1 MLKTKKLFLV
11 CIALV
16 IAIAVSGPV
25 WAEDAGK
32 INLNKASVTELTQL
46 KRVGQKY
53 AQRIVDYR
61 EKNGPFTKPE
71 DVMNVQGIGSKTYEL
86 NKDLITVE

>member
-1 MLKTKKLFLV
+1 MLKTKKLFFV

-25 WAEDAGK
+25 WAEDEGK

>member
-1 MLKTKKLFLV
+1 MLKTKKLFFV

-46 KRVGQKY
+46 KRVGYPVKQ
-53 AQRIVDYR
+53 VH
-61 EKNGPFTKPE
+61 
-71 DVMNVQGIGSKTYEL
+71 
-86 NKDLITVE
+86 

>member
-1 MLKTKKLFLV
+1 MLKTKKLFFV

-71 DVMNVQGIGSKTYEL
+71 DVMNVQGIGSKTYGL
-86 NKDLITVE
+86 NKDLIIVE

>member
-1 MLKTKKLFLV
+1 MLKTKKLFFV

>member
-25 WAEDAGK
+25 WAEEAGK

>member
-1 MLKTKKLFLV
+1 MLKTKKLFFV

-16 IAIAVSGPV
+16 VAIAVSGPV

-32 INLNKASVTELTQL
+32 INLNKASVAELTQL

-61 EKNGPFTKPE
+61 EKNGPFAKPE

-86 NKDLITVE
+86 NKDLIAVE

>member
-1 MLKTKKLFLV
+1 MLKTKKLLFV

-32 INLNKASVTELTQL
+32 INLNKATVTELSQL
-46 KRVGQKY
+46 KRVGLKY

-71 DVMNVQGIGSKTYEL
+71 DIMNVQGIGSKTFEL
-86 NKDLITVE
+86 NKDLIAVE

>member
-1 MLKTKKLFLV
+1 M

-25 WAEDAGK
+25 WAEDSGR
-32 INLNKASVTELTQL
+32 INLNKASVAELTQL

-61 EKNGPFTKPE
+61 EKNGPFTKRE

>member
-1 MLKTKKLFLV
+1 MLRTKKLFFV
-11 CIALV
+11 CIAIV

-32 INLNKASVTELTQL
+32 VNLNKATVTELTQL
-46 KRVGQKY
+46 KKVGQKY
-53 AQRIVDYR
+53 AQRIVDFR

-71 DVMNVQGIGSKTYEL
+71 DIMKVQGIGSKTYEL
-86 NKDLITVE
+86 NKDKIVVE

>member
-1 MLKTKKLFLV
+1 MLKTKRMLLV

-16 IAIAVSGPV
+16 MAIVVAGPV

-32 INLNKASVTELTQL
+32 INLNKASVTELAQL
-46 KRVGQKY
+46 KRVGMKY

-61 EKNGPFTKPE
+61 EKNGPFAKPE
-71 DVMNVQGIGSKTYEL
+71 DIMNVQGIGSKTFEL
-86 NKDLITVE
+86 NKELIAVE

>member
-1 MLKTKKLFLV
+1 MLKTKKLIFV

-16 IAIAVSGPV
+16 IAIAVSVPV

-53 AQRIVDYR
+53 AQRIIDYR
-61 EKNGPFTKPE
+61 EKNGPFAKPE

-86 NKDLITVE
+86 NKDLIIVE

>member
-1 MLKTKKLFLV
+1 MLKTKKLIFV

-32 INLNKASVTELTQL
+32 INLNKASVTELIQL

-61 EKNGPFTKPE
+61 EKNGPFAKPE

-86 NKDLITVE
+86 NKDLIAVE

>member
-61 EKNGPFTKPE
+61 EKNGPFTKP
-71 DVMNVQGIGSKTYEL
+71 QGIGSKTYEL

>member
-1 MLKTKKLFLV
+1 MLKTKKLFFV

-25 WAEDAGK
+25 WAEDAGR
-32 INLNKASVTELTQL
+32 INLNKASVAELTQL

-86 NKDLITVE
+86 NKDLIIVE

>member
-1 MLKTKKLFLV
+1 MLKTKKLFFV

-86 NKDLITVE
+86 NKDLIIVE

>member
-1 MLKTKKLFLV
+1 M

-16 IAIAVSGPV
+16 IAVAIAGPV
-25 WAEDAGK
+25 WAEDSGK
-32 INLNKASVTELTQL
+32 INLNKATVAELTQL

-61 EKNGPFTKPE
+61 EKNGPFAKPE
-71 DVMNVQGIGSKTYEL
+71 EIMNVK
-86 NKDLITVE
+86 